1 MTLEEIK
8 CAVDSGLQVCWKNPM
23 YSVKKSGVQYDVVC
37 SFNGDCTGLTW
48 TDGITMDYK
57 PQDFFILVSHQA

>member
-1 MTLEEIK
+1 
-8 CAVDSGLQVCWKNPM
+8 M
-23 YSVKKSGVQYDVVC
+23 YSVKKSGVHYDVVC
-37 SFNGDCTGLTW
+37 SLNGDCTGLTW